1 MHRDLLSG
9 PLQASLSHSPAF
21 PEKCPN
27 LPYKAKLR
35 FLISPLKILQG
46 VETAG
51 AERHGPASHFHS
63 DSAGLLGKQIPVRV
77 LFFSSL
83 WVMSDE
89 GLSVLLDTYPSTIAF
104 AARCLGSTD
113 YMPLSLEAL
122 GEVFV
127 DATVGTE
134 RSPVGGA
141 PAGARGLWS
150 SRAQWIRAGMQ
161 DRKFR

>member
-1 MHRDLLSG
+1 M
-9 PLQASLSHSPAF
+9 
-21 PEKCPN
+21 
-27 LPYKAKLR
+27 
-35 FLISPLKILQG
+35 
-46 VETAG
+46 
-51 AERHGPASHFHS
+51 
-63 DSAGLLGKQIPVRV
+63 

-83 WVMSDE
+83 WAMSDE
-89 GLSVLLDTYPSTIAF
+89 GLSVLLDTFPNTIAF
-104 AARCLGSTD
+104 AACCLGSTD

-150 SRAQWIRAGMQ
+150 SRAQWIRLACRTRSSGEGARGIAGGALACGQ
-161 DRKFR
+161 S